1 MKPLFGRG
9 PSLQLRLFFTV
20 LVSVACIVADAR
32 FHLFDSSRVYMNS
45 LVSPLIYLANLPKQ
59 LVGGVRTQ
67 FRSRESLMDEND
79 QLQQQLFLVR
89 GELLRLQQL
98 TQENQRL
105 HQLLGSPINLDA
117 RKMVAQIMA
126 VDSDPFVHQV
136 VIDKGTLNGVY
147 DGQPVLNDQ
156 GVVGQVLSVGKTTS
170 RVLLI
175 TDASH
180 ALPVRIARNDIRAI
194 ASGTGSIDEL
204 ELKNITRNADI
215 QEGDL
220 LVTSGL
226 GGRFPMGYPVA
237 RITRFAYEEGKPFA
251 EVKAKPLAELDRLR
265 YLLLLWPADQGKQP
279 ILAAP
284 SAAMST
290 ASAATTTEGSP

>member
-9 PSLQLRLFFTV
+9 PSLQLRLFFAV
-20 LVSVACIVADAR
+20 LVSVSCIVADAR
-32 FHLFDSSRVYMNS
+32 FHLFDSSRIYMNS
-45 LVSPLIYLANLPKQ
+45 LVSPLIYLANLPRQ
-59 LVGGVRTQ
+59 LVGGVKSQLRTRQ
-67 FRSRESLMDEND
+67 SLVEEND
-79 QLQQQLFLVR
+79 QLQQQLFSLR

-105 HQLLGSPINLDA
+105 HQLLGSPVNLDA
-117 RKMVAQIMA
+117 RKMVAQILA

-136 VIDKGTLNGVY
+136 VIDKGTLSGVY

-156 GVVGQVLSVGKTTS
+156 GIVGQVLSVGKTTS

-175 TDASH
+175 TDVSH

-194 ASGTGSIDEL
+194 ASGTGNLDEL

-215 QEGDL
+215 QQGDL

-226 GGRFPMGYPVA
+226 GGHFPMGYPVA
-237 RITRFAYEEGKPFA
+237 RITAFSYEEGKPFA
-251 EVKAKPLAELDRLR
+251 DVKAKPLAQLDRLR
-265 YLLLLWPADQGKQP
+265 YLLLLWPGHQENLP
-279 ILAAP
+279 IHE
-284 SAAMST
+284 S
-290 ASAATTTEGSP
+290 ASAAVGSQPQ